1 MFIAGI
7 RNPHNLS
14 RGECIVQ
21 GLKFHRL
28 VIRKFVKNSLF
39 VDWYRFVIS
48 RSMDEEIKNALEVLR
63 KGGTILYPTDTVWG
77 IGCDARSKDA
87 VAKVFK
93 IKQRAE
99 YKSMVTLV
107 CDHTMLNRYVKE
119 VPEVAW
125 DLIEAADSPLTIIY
139 PDARLLAGN
148 VIAADGSVGIRLVND
163 EFCRDLIHKFGKPIV
178 STSANISGEAAPSSF
193 NDIKID
199 ILNKV
204 DYIVNLR
211 QKETNNIQPST
222 IIKVALNG
230 EFKIIRK

>member
-1 MFIAGI
+1 
-7 RNPHNLS
+7 
-14 RGECIVQ
+14 
-21 GLKFHRL
+21 
-28 VIRKFVKNSLF
+28 
-39 VDWYRFVIS
+39 
-48 RSMDEEIKNALEVLR
+48 MDEEIKNALEVLR

-77 IGCDARSKDA
+77 IGCDARNKEA

-107 CDHTMLNRYVKE
+107 CDNTMLNRYVKE

-125 DLIEAADSPLTIIY
+125 DLMDAADTPLTIIY
-139 PDARLLAGN
+139 PDARMLAEN
-148 VIAADGSVGIRLVND
+148 VVAADGSVGIRMVKD
-163 EFCRDLIHKFGKPIV
+163 EFCKNLIHKFGKPIV
-178 STSANISGEAAPSSF
+178 STSANISGENPPSTF

-199 ILNKV
+199 ILNNV

-211 QKETNNIQPST
+211 HSENNNTQPST

>member
-1 MFIAGI
+1 M
-7 RNPHNLS
+7 
-14 RGECIVQ
+14 E
-21 GLKFHRL
+21 
-28 VIRKFVKNSLF
+28 
-39 VDWYRFVIS
+39 
-48 RSMDEEIKNALEVLR
+48 EEIKNALEVLR

-77 IGCDARSKDA
+77 IGCDARNKEA
-87 VAKVFK
+87 VAKVFQ

-107 CDHTMLNRYVKE
+107 CDNTMLNRYVKE

-125 DLIEAADSPLTIIY
+125 DLIETADRPLTIIY
-139 PDARLLAGN
+139 PDARMLAEN
-148 VIAADGSVGIRLVND
+148 VIAADGSVGIRLIKD
-163 EFCRDLIHKFGKPIV
+163 EFCKNLIHKFGKPIV
-178 STSANISGEAAPSSF
+178 STSANISGEPAPSSF

-211 QKETNNIQPST
+211 QKENNNTQPST
-222 IIKVALNG
+222 IIKVAMNG

>member
-1 MFIAGI
+1 M
-7 RNPHNLS
+7 
-14 RGECIVQ
+14 E
-21 GLKFHRL
+21 
-28 VIRKFVKNSLF
+28 
-39 VDWYRFVIS
+39 
-48 RSMDEEIKNALEVLR
+48 EEIKNALEVLR

-77 IGCDARSKDA
+77 IGCDARNKDA

-107 CDHTMLNRYVKE
+107 CDDKMLNRYVKE

-125 DLIEAADSPLTIIY
+125 DLIEAADTPLTIIY
-139 PDARLLAGN
+139 PGARMLAEN
-148 VIAADGSVGIRLVND
+148 VVAADGSVGIRLIKD
-163 EFCRDLIHKFGKPIV
+163 PFCRDLVHKFGKPIV
-178 STSANISGEAAPSSF
+178 STSANISGENAPSSF

-211 QKETNNIQPST
+211 KNENNNVQPST